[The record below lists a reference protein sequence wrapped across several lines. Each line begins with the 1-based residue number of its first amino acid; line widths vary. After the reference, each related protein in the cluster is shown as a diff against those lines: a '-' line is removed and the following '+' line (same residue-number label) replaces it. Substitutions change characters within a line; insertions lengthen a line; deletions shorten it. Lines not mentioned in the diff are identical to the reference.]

1 MSAIGYKGT
10 ITIVKRFKGKYM
22 ATEHYHNNGT
32 PELFKY
38 LCQYL
43 WNGAPSSDDK
53 GGIPYYLD
61 VAQGSKQE
69 DKSIKYT
76 SILNSK
82 VFTYEAEGIND
93 SYNSNSSPSITKVFY
108 LTSSSFKAGS
118 GSETDD
124 SDRPPLY
131 LLLYHSASA
140 TKPLATIP
148 LVKTKST
155 TSSTGSTE
163 TGKGN
168 NTSNF
173 EPLKDY
179 SIAEGE
185 SHEIMWKMEFK
196 NYEDNTL
203 VVGGGKS

>member
-10 ITIVKRFKGKYM
+10 VTIVKRFKGKYI

-61 VAQGSKQE
+61 VAQAKVIE
-69 DKSIKYT
+69 NKSIEYT

-93 SYNSNSSPSITKVFY
+93 SYNSNNSPSITKVFY
-108 LTSSSFKAGS
+108 LTSSSFKTGS
-118 GSETDD
+118 GSGTDD
-124 SDRPPLY
+124 SDKPPLC

-148 LVKTKST
+148 LAKTKST
-155 TSSTGSTE
+155 TGSTASTE
-163 TGKGN
+163 T
-168 NTSNF
+168 SEASSF
-173 EPLKDY
+173 EPLRDY

-185 SHEIMWKMEFK
+185 SHEIMWKMEFE
-196 NYEDNTL
+196 NYKDNTL
-203 VVGGGKS
+203 VVGGGES